1 MTTPQ
6 ILLLA
11 AAGLSVVIGFIMK
24 MPSADRRSARKLLN
38 ATDWLDDESAD
49 GARVKV
55 SGVVKVREHGER
67 FVSPLSDTR
76 CVVQRLRVLVR
87 RGQDPRGK
95 LIEDFKILP
104 FVIEADGERYLVDA
118 THALLDISAMPLS
131 RAVQPRKNQL
141 LASLGHETANSMKS
155 EFEETIVELGKT
167 VTIAGTLAKQAPTP
181 EQAAAYRDT
190 DPKRRIVGTKEH
202 PIAIRVERV
211 TADLDAAP

>member
-6 ILLLA
+6 ILLIA

-24 MPSADRRSARKLLN
+24 MPSADRRSARKLLGS
-38 ATDWLDDESAD
+38 TDWLDDESAD
-49 GARVKV
+49 GSLVKV
-55 SGVVKVREHGER
+55 TGVVKVREHGER
-67 FVSPLSDTR
+67 FVSPLSESR

-104 FVIEADGERYLVDA
+104 FVIEGDGEQFLVDA
-118 THALLDISAMPLS
+118 EHALLDISPVPLS
-131 RAVQPRKNQL
+131 RAVQPRKNTL

-167 VTIAGTLAKQAPTP
+167 VTVAGTLAKQPP
-181 EQAAAYRDT
+181 GPDQAAALRDT
-190 DPKRRIVGTKEH
+190 DPKIRIVGTKEH
-202 PIAIRVERV
+202 PIAIKVERV
-211 TADLDAAP
+211 MTDLDATP